1 MAPRQI
7 KMSVKDKQVPRKDSS
22 EEAPSQRKQTEA
34 GSAIF
39 DSEAVTA
46 MCSWCV
52 IMLIGKF
59 ASAPSERAATLLLP
73 DFSADR

>member
-39 DSEAVTA
+39 DSGAGHRRLVLLRYNGRSEICVRTVRKGRNVT
-46 MCSWCV
+46 
-52 IMLIGKF
+52 
-59 ASAPSERAATLLLP
+59 PSRL
-73 DFSADR
+73 